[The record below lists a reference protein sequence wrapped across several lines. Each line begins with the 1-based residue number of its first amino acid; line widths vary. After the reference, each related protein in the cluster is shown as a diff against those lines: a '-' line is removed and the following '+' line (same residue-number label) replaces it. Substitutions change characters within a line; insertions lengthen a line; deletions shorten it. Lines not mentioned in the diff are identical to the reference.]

1 VKPRILIVDDE
12 LSMCTLLSL
21 ALRDRY
27 EVRYAIK
34 AEQGM
39 ALLEHGSVD
48 VVLLDLIIGDTSG
61 IDLLRRIKA
70 HDRRISVIMITAFGT
85 IKSSVEAVR
94 NGAFTY
100 LTKPLDME
108 ELTVFIEQALAVK
121 ALGDELDYLSYELK
135 SRFQVQGMIG
145 NSRQIQQVHAL
156 IEKLK
161 EVDSSVIITGE
172 SGTGKELV
180 ARALH
185 FSGKRNHKRFI
196 VINCAAIPESL
207 LEEELFGHKRG
218 TFTGATEDKKG
229 KFEVADHGTIFLDE
243 IGDMPLSLQSKLLR
257 VLQQK
262 EFTPLGSTESVRV
275 DVRIIAATNKDLEQ
289 LVNTGTFR
297 EDLFYRLNVMNIII
311 PPLRERKDDIPLL
324 CEHFI
329 SRLSREQ
336 NKNIRGLSAEAQR
349 LLVVYD
355 YPGNVRQLANILEHA
370 VILSSSDRIDVE
382 DLPETVRRNPTPNQP
397 MELSDQLLRDRLS
410 VMTMKEI
417 EQLAIEA
424 TLEKNAGRRDR
435 TAADLGISV
444 RSLLNKTIT
453 YGLH

>member
-1 VKPRILIVDDE
+1 MKPRILIVDDE